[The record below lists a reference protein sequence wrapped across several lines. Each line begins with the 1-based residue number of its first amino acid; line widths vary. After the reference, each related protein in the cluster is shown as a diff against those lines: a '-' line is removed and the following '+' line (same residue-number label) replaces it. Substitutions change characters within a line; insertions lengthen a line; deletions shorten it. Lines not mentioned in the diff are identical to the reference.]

1 MKTNPR
7 SIRLALGMTRVE
19 FADAVGVSRRTVEA
33 YEQGLRGPS
42 PEVLAKM
49 QELLASRRKK

>member
-1 MKTNPR
+1 MKTTPK
-7 SIRLALGMTRVE
+7 SIRISLGMTRVE

-49 QELLASRRKK
+49 LGLMEERGKK